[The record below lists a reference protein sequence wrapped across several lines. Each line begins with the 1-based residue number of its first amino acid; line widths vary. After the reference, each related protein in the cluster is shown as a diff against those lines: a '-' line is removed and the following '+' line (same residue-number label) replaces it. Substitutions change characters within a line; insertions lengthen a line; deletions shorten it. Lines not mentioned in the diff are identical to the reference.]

1 MKANDLKISTQMRL
15 GQGVILLLVL
25 LLAIMAWQQTD
36 RLWEQTQ
43 GLYEHPF
50 TVSRALGQLEVA
62 EKTMS
67 LRVRDLFLAKSDA
80 EIEAAVQGI
89 EVAKS
94 ATLPLLAV
102 LRDRYLG
109 PPADVVALEAEFARW
124 TALRDE
130 TIRLVRA
137 GRIADAEVRVGPD
150 GIQTAQAAAVHER
163 LLTIEDFARN
173 KADSFYRTAME
184 QRDTLNRRLGIGT
197 AVILILALTVSWLL
211 LQRIRRPLKELRTVS
226 EQFRKGRLDTRSR
239 YVSGN
244 EFGTLSDAFNTM
256 ADAIETQMRIGER
269 ETQLADV
276 MLREEEVDT
285 FCHEL
290 LKALLQ
296 HTGSQVGAIYF
307 LDETKSAFEHID
319 SIGLGAGGRRAFSAA
334 DLEGEL
340 GATLAMQTIQRITDI
355 PADSRFT
362 FAAVSGEFVPREI
375 ISIPV
380 LSEGTVVA
388 IISLASVDAYDASA
402 VQLIN
407 DVWSVL
413 SARVNGVLMFRTLKA
428 LAARLEIKNRE
439 LDEQKRELSLQAGE
453 LTEQNMELEMQKRQ
467 LDEASRLKSA
477 FLSNM
482 SHELRTPLNSV
493 IALSSVLNRR
503 LAKVIPDEEYD
514 YLEIIE
520 RNSRN
525 LLALINDILDLSRIE
540 AGYEEISAVRFSL
553 YELADETVAM
563 LEPLAREKDIALEN
577 RIGDDLPPL
586 VSDPVKCRQILQN
599 LVGNAVKFTEQGE
612 VAISAR
618 IDDHELHISVTDTG
632 IGIAADQIPYI
643 FEEFRQA
650 DGSTSRKY
658 GGTGLGLAIARKYAR
673 LLGGGLSVESS
684 PGKGSTFT
692 LRLPLTPDRA
702 STAQPEDATARSAH
716 SAASPASTPGTGR
729 VPGGNILI
737 VEDNEPAIIQLTD
750 ILEAEGYRIQVAR
763 NGKEALE
770 RIGQTLPDAMI
781 LDLMMP
787 EVDGFEVLKAIR
799 GETPTSQLPVLI
811 LTAKHVTRDELSFLK
826 GNHIHQ
832 LIQKGDINRDGLLKA
847 VARMVAEDRMPT
859 AACPLVP
866 VAEETPRPGH
876 PLVLIVEDNPD
887 SRRAAVALLKERYR
901 LVEAADGRSGIARAR
916 EHRPD
921 VILMDIAMP
930 VMDGIQALKEIRRDN
945 ILRHIPVIAVTAS
958 AMKGDQET
966 ILAHGFDGYLSK
978 PIDAALLI
986 KTLTEAL
993 D

>member
-25 LLAIMAWQQTD
+25 LLASVAWQQTD

-50 TVSRALGQLEVA
+50 AVSRALGQLEVA

-89 EVAKS
+89 EVARS

-137 GRIADAEVRVGPD
+137 GRTADAEARVGPD
-150 GIQTAQAAAVHER
+150 GIQTAQATAVHGR
-163 LLTIEDFARN
+163 LLTIEDFARD
-173 KADSFYRTAME
+173 KADSFYQTAVA
-184 QRDTLNRRLGIGT
+184 QRDALNRRLGIIT
-197 AVILILALTVSWLL
+197 AAILILTLSVSWLL
-211 LQRIRRPLKELRTVS
+211 LQRIRRPLKELKTVS
-226 EQFRKGRLDTRSR
+226 EQFRKGRLDARSR

-276 MLREEEVDT
+276 MLREEEVGA

-307 LDETKSAFEHID
+307 LNETKSAFEHID
-319 SIGLGAGGRRAFSAA
+319 SIGLGAGGRRAFPAV

-340 GATLAMQTIQRITDI
+340 GATLAMRTIQRITDI

-380 LSEGTVVA
+380 LSDGTVVA

-402 VQLIN
+402 VQLVN
-407 DVWSVL
+407 DIWSVL

-428 LAARLEIKNRE
+428 LAGRLEIKNRE

-493 IALSSVLNRR
+493 IALSGVLNRR

-540 AGYEEISAVRFSL
+540 AGYEEISAVHFSVR
-553 YELADETVAM
+553 ELVDETVAM
-563 LEPLAREKDIALEN
+563 IEPLAREKKIELEN
-577 RIGDDLPPL
+577 RVGDNLPRL
-586 VSDPVKCRQILQN
+586 VSDPVKFRQILQN
-599 LVGNAVKFTEQGE
+599 LLGNAVKFTEQGE

-618 IDDHELHISVTDTG
+618 TDGRELYVSVTDTG

-643 FEEFRQA
+643 FDEFRQA

-684 PGKGSTFT
+684 PGKGSVFT
-692 LRLPLTPDRA
+692 LRLPLTPG
-702 STAQPEDATARSAH
+702 QPGTTQADATADQPMPSH
-716 SAASPASTPGTGR
+716 AAVPTTGR
-729 VPGGNILI
+729 PAGGNILV

-750 ILEAEGYRIQVAR
+750 ILEAEGYLVQVAR

-770 RIGQTLPDAMI
+770 RIGQLLPDAMI

-799 GETPTSQLPVLI
+799 GEAPTSQLPVLI

-826 GNHIHQ
+826 GNHIQQ
-832 LIQKGDINRDGLLKA
+832 LIQKGDINREGLLKA
-847 VARMVAEDRMPT
+847 VARMVTPDRTT
-859 AACPLVP
+859 AAARAPDP
-866 VAEETPRPGH
+866 FPATERPPRPER

-887 SRRAAVALLKERYR
+887 SRRTAVALLKERCR
-901 LVEAADGRSGIARAR
+901 IVEADDGRSGIEQAR

-921 VILMDIAMP
+921 LILMDIAMP
-930 VMDGIQALKEIRRDN
+930 VMDGIQALKEIRRDPA
-945 ILRHIPVIAVTAS
+945 LRHIPVIAVTAS

-978 PIDAALLI
+978 QIDAALLI